1 MKTTAEEIRKAEE
14 ALKTSGIVN
23 EKGNYDSEFK
33 GYISGFGAS
42 LVQAGLL
49 PTVIFYE
56 ADSEDAKKRKNLIV
70 ALKKML
76 GIDAGQLARFILER
90 GKANDQPFI
99 NKVAQAMVALKLA
112 LRMYNKIEKNNG

>member
-1 MKTTAEEIRKAEE
+1 MKTTAEEIRKAQE

-23 EKGNYDSEFK
+23 NGNYDSVFK

-49 PTVIFYE
+49 STVIFYE
-56 ADSEDAKKRKNLIV
+56 SGSDEARDRKNLV
-70 ALKKML
+70 DALKVML
-76 GIDAGQLARFILER
+76 GINTEQLARFILER
-90 GKANDQPFI
+90 GMANDQTFI

-112 LRMYNKIEKNNG
+112 LRMYNKIEKNYG

>member
-1 MKTTAEEIRKAEE
+1 MKTTAAEIKKAQE
-14 ALKTSGIVN
+14 ALMASKIVN
-23 EKGNYDSEFK
+23 EKGFYDSVFK

-56 ADSEDAKKRKNLIV
+56 SGSDEAKDRKNLID
-70 ALKKML
+70 ALKMML
-76 GIDAGQLARFILER
+76 DINTEQLSRFILER
-90 GKANDQPFI
+90 GKANDQAFI

-112 LRMYNKIEKNNG
+112 LRMYNKKD

>member
-23 EKGNYDSEFK
+23 NGNYDSVFK

-56 ADSEDAKKRKNLIV
+56 SGSDEARDRKNLV
-70 ALKKML
+70 DALKVML
-76 GIDAGQLARFILER
+76 GINTEQLARFILER
-90 GKANDQPFI
+90 GMANDQTFI

-112 LRMYNKIEKNNG
+112 LRMNNKIEKNNG